1 MQHKINIQPVDVNL
15 EPVQNLPDRSDLS
28 QLYTRSAEVT
38 EEELSVAQEEVAS
51 GQASS
56 FVIRTGLVN
65 VLLVLP
71 VVATFL
77 SGNYVIQNRMT
88 QDAAT
93 QTLFPLVSF
102 GLSGVMLVIWVVCMR
117 KLIAE
122 FRNYSLSLPVFL
134 IIYLFYALPL
144 VSLIFAVPSK
154 SWTVLS
160 LLLVVYGVIS
170 HLAIL
175 YISAIGN
182 KAGLSTKAGI
192 FLLALPVVLLAAINT
207 YVYGP

>member
-1 MQHKINIQPVDVNL
+1 MQHKINIQPVDDNL

-28 QLYTRSAEVT
+28 QLYARSAEVT
-38 EEELSVAQEEVAS
+38 EEELSVAQKEVAS
-51 GQASS
+51 GQAPS
-56 FVIRTGLVN
+56 FVMRTGLLN

-71 VVATFL
+71 VIAMFL
-77 SGNYVIQNRMT
+77 NGNYVIQNRMT

-93 QTLFPLVSF
+93 QTLFPLISF

-134 IIYLFYALPL
+134 TIYLFYALPL
-144 VSLIFAVPSK
+144 VSLILAVPSK

-160 LLLVVYGVIS
+160 LLLVAYGVAS

-175 YISAIGN
+175 YISTIGN
-182 KAGLSTKAGI
+182 KAGLSTKGGI
-192 FLLALPVVLLAAINT
+192 FLLALPVLVLAAINMLFI
-207 YVYGP
+207 